1 MAKLEEDI
9 ASSKK
14 RARTAR
20 ARLEALKNF
29 GKR

>member
-9 ASSKK
+9 AFNKK

-20 ARLEALKNF
+20 ARLEALENF